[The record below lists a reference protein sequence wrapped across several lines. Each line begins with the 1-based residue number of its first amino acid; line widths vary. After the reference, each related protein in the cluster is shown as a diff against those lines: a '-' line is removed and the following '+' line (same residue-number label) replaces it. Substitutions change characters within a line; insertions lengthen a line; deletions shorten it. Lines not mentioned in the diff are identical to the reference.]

1 MVWDRGEIGLI
12 FAAFS
17 DPTNKYFGPST
28 FIITKRLLPP
38 LPINCQQYIAVPCHK
53 LVALLWL
60 ARDISELLS
69 DDDVFHRC
77 WK

>member
-1 MVWDRGEIGLI
+1 MYWEVVVGHGVGQGKNWVI

-28 FIITKRLLPP
+28 FIITKRFLPP

-53 LVALLWL
+53 LVASLWW
-60 ARDISELLS
+60 ARE
-69 DDDVFHRC
+69 
-77 WK
+77 